1 MDTISK
7 CDESPVAVLAKTLY
21 GGRMGMKF
29 FEVQEVVTDAA
40 EAASFFERIMDG
52 TVLFRGKM
60 MGLHFVKMKV
70 SDLTLVF
77 IEDPDKAL
85 PEDPHGYIRR
95 HLGFRVADLD
105 KSIKELTARGAEFV
119 ITPAIVEEFR
129 KSGGKNWV
137 QIDYAHSPLSSETSS
152 KYSMRVAIFKGPGG
166 LFIELNELN
175 MPPEIDWHRDT
186 DL

>member
-1 MDTISK
+1 M
-7 CDESPVAVLAKTLY
+7 EL
-21 GGRMGMKF
+21 KF
-29 FEVQEVVTDAA
+29 FEVQEVVPDAT
-40 EAASFFERIMDG
+40 EAASFFERMMDG
-52 TVLFRGKM
+52 TVLFRGEM
-60 MGLHFVKMKV
+60 MGMPFVKMKV
-70 SDLTLVF
+70 ADLTLVF
-77 IEDPDKAL
+77 IEDPGKAL
-85 PEDPHGYIRR
+85 PADPHGYVRR

-105 KSIKELTARGAEFV
+105 KTMEELTNRGVEFV
-119 ITPAIVEEFR
+119 ITPDKVDELR

-137 QIDYAHSPLSSETSS
+137 RIDEAHAPLSCETSN

>member
-1 MDTISK
+1 
-7 CDESPVAVLAKTLY
+7 
-21 GGRMGMKF
+21 MKF
-29 FEVQEVVTDAA
+29 FEVQEVVPDAA

-52 TVLFRGKM
+52 TVLFRGEM
-60 MGLHFVKMKV
+60 MGLPFVKMKV
-70 SDLTLVF
+70 ADLTLVF

-85 PEDPHGYIRR
+85 PIDPHGYIRR

-105 KSIKELTARGAEFV
+105 KTIEDLTARGAEFV
-119 ITPAIVEEFR
+119 ITPAMVDELR

-137 QIDYAHSPLSSETSS
+137 KIDYAHTPLSCNTSS

>member
-1 MDTISK
+1 M
-7 CDESPVAVLAKTLY
+7 E
-21 GGRMGMKF
+21 MKF
-29 FEVQEVVTDAA
+29 FEIQEVVSDAA
-40 EAASFFERIMDG
+40 EAAAFFERMMDG
-52 TVLFRGKM
+52 IVLFHGEM
-60 MGLHFVKMKV
+60 MGLPFVKMKV
-70 SDLTLVF
+70 ANLTLVF

-85 PEDPHGYIRR
+85 PYDPHGYIRR

-105 KSIKELTARGAEFV
+105 KAIDELTARGAEFV
-119 ITPAIVEEFR
+119 VTPAIVDELR

-137 QIDYAHSPLSSETSS
+137 QIDYAHSPLSSESSS
-152 KYSMRVAIFKGPGG
+152 KYRLRIAIFKGPGG